1 LSFVSLNASS
11 LDASTGKL
19 AYAMENNEIFTANLQ
34 GTGAQ
39 VPHNLLYVFVSPC
52 LFLDSLCLYMSLYF
66 LFIFLLH
73 KMARF
78 SLVPR
83 LTLRI

>member
-1 LSFVSLNASS
+1 MAPKLDFVSFNASS
-11 LDASTGKL
+11 LGASMGKL

-52 LFLDSLCLYMSLYF
+52 LSLDSLLSLYVS
-66 LFIFLLH
+66 LFSFHLSH
-73 KMARF
+73 
-78 SLVPR
+78 S
-83 LTLRI
+83 

>member
-1 LSFVSLNASS
+1 MAPKLEFVSLNASS

-39 VPHNLLYVFVSPC
+39 HNLLYVCVSPC
-52 LFLDSLCLYMSLYF
+52 LSLDSLLSLYVS
-66 LFIFLLH
+66 IFSFHL
-73 KMARF
+73 
-78 SLVPR
+78 SPS
-83 LTLRI
+83 